1 MDCCFSHIYPAPK
14 SDHNP
19 DEKTGC
25 VRAIDIDAGLSDD
38 KRISAYLADQIRLY
52 GKNHGRI
59 AYVIHEEKIASPLL
73 VGNGVNTKA
82 LINTIIIS
90 ISFQK
95 RPRQQFSVLQYPT
108 TRRQVMKL
116 TNKHKAAI
124 KSYLRAVAAS
134 GITVLLAIVADIRP
148 EFAILAGALIAPL
161 AKAIDPSSG
170 TEADYGV
177 NAK

>member
-1 MDCCFSHIYPAPK
+1 
-14 SDHNP
+14 
-19 DEKTGC
+19 
-25 VRAIDIDAGLSDD
+25 
-38 KRISAYLADQIRLY
+38 
-52 GKNHGRI
+52 
-59 AYVIHEEKIASPLL
+59 
-73 VGNGVNTKA
+73 
-82 LINTIIIS
+82 
-90 ISFQK
+90 
-95 RPRQQFSVLQYPT
+95 
-108 TRRQVMKL
+108 MKL

-134 GITVLLAIVADIRP
+134 GITVLLTIVADIRP